1 VIGDVVRDVR
11 YAVRSLRRTPGFTSA
26 AVITLAL
33 GIGANTAMFSVADAT
48 AFRPP
53 DVGHPAD
60 VVRVFTTS
68 REIPYSEVSY
78 PDYLD
83 FKARTTTLSG
93 LAAYE
98 TSDFSLAVDRR
109 NSAQY
114 VGGLSVSANFFSVL
128 ETPMT
133 LGRGFTADDDRLSSP
148 VAIVSHRLWERAF
161 LRNPAVVGTRVSLS
175 GTEFTIVGVAPEP
188 FGTELFFHPDV
199 FIPLAA
205 IRLAS
210 PTLQANVLEDR
221 SRGWL
226 TVLGRLRPRTNATQ
240 ASAEFAALAR
250 DLELAYPDAN
260 RRRRALVLPEVAAR
274 AQLDSGGAQGAIAF
288 VAIVGLVLL
297 LACAN
302 VANLLLSRGASRSR
316 ELALRAAVGAS
327 RWQLIR
333 QLLLETAVLSACGT
347 VTGLLIAAATL
358 SYLSTLLIIPSA
370 LPLSIDL
377 RLDARALVVTGLAAL
392 ITCALCGLAP
402 AVSVL
407 RVAIGDRLKPTS
419 GSRVGR
425 LRPTLR
431 TGLVVLQVALSVVLL
446 VASGVLIRAFLVAQR
461 VDPGFRTDHVL
472 LASFNPALVRYDTA
486 RGRQFYDQL
495 VERVRALP
503 GVSAVGLTRYVPL
516 GVTSGSMSVAIESAG
531 AVDGRNRVDV
541 AETSVDT
548 GYWNVVRAAIIRGRV
563 FDATDTAS
571 APPVAIVN
579 ETFARRFWPGQ
590 DPIGKTIAFPDVPGA
605 NGTRGQTAQVVGIA
619 QDGKY
624 LQLAEAAQPFV
635 YRPIAQGR
643 RVSLTMMLLATGE
656 PSALAS
662 ALRAAVQ
669 SVDPAVPT
677 FDVRTFDD
685 LYRSRALLPART
697 MSQVVTALGV
707 LAVLLSSVGLYG
719 VIAFLTMRRT
729 SEIGVRMAVGATPG
743 RVLRL
748 VLRQAAT
755 FVLPGVGLGTVA
767 AFLLVPLLASP
778 AFDFVTPRDPWVF
791 AWVVL
796 LTSGLALVAAGVPA
810 RKAARVDPVIAL
822 RTE

>member
-1 VIGDVVRDVR
+1 
-11 YAVRSLRRTPGFTSA
+11 
-26 AVITLAL
+26 VITLAL

-60 VVRVFTTS
+60 IVRVFTTS

-78 PDYLD
+78 PDYRD
-83 FKARTTTLSG
+83 FTSRTTTLSG

-98 TSDFSLAVDRR
+98 ISDFSLAVDR
-109 NSAQY
+109 SSPAQY

-133 LGRGFTADDDRLSSP
+133 LGRGFSADDDRLASP

-161 LRNPAVVGTRVSLS
+161 LGNPAIVGSRVSLS

-210 PTLQANVLEDR
+210 PTLPANVLEDR

-226 TVLGRLRPRTNATQ
+226 TVLGRLRPHTNATQ

-260 RRRRALVLPEVAAR
+260 RGRRALVLPEVAAR
-274 AQLDSGGAQGAIAF
+274 SQLDSGGAQGAIAF

-333 QLLLETAVLSACGT
+333 QLIIETAVLSACGT

-392 ITCALCGLAP
+392 VTCALCGLAP
-402 AVSVL
+402 AVSML

-472 LASFNPALVRYDTA
+472 LASFNPALVRYDAA

-516 GVTSGSMSVAIESAG
+516 GVTSGSMSVVIESAG
-531 AVDGRNRVDV
+531 AVDGRDRIDV
-541 AETSVDT
+541 AETSVDA
-548 GYWNVVRAAIIRGRV
+548 GYWSVVRTAIIRGRA
-563 FDATDTAS
+563 FDATDTGS

-590 DPIGKTIAFPDVPGA
+590 DPIGRTIAFPDVPGA
-605 NGTRGQTAQVVGIA
+605 NGARGQTAQIVGIA

-624 LQLAEAAQPFV
+624 RQLAEAAQPFV

-643 RVSLTMMLLATGE
+643 RVSLTMVLLASGD

-662 ALRAAVQ
+662 PLRAAVQ
-669 SVDPAVPT
+669 SVDPAVPI

-685 LYRSRALLPART
+685 LYRSKALLPART

-791 AWVVL
+791 AWVVA

-810 RKAARVDPVIAL
+810 RKAARVDPVVAL